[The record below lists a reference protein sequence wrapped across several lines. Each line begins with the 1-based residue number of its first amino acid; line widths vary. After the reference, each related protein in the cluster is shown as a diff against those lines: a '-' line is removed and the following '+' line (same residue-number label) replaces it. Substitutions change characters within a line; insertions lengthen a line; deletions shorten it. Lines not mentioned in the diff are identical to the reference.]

1 MEGSVEELLA
11 EYVDVLW
18 EVKKKCTGGQKRG
31 KSPQLK
37 ELTITPSIIVLGSHD
52 IIPTLYGGYVWW

>member
-1 MEGSVEELLA
+1 MGSEE
-11 EYVDVLW
+11 
-18 EVKKKCTGGQKRG
+18 EVYGWKERR

-52 IIPTLYGGYVWW
+52 IIPTLLLYGGYVWWWVKGFGGGE